1 MSGPPKP
8 ESFGSPDGSD
18 DRHIVDHDRLRQAL
32 RRAEPA
38 APRPFLFLGDST
50 YERLGS
56 ADDDRRSL
64 GRMILD
70 RFDAEDGGRAPVRII
85 SYGAYNL
92 RLFRHVLEAAE
103 QAGWRPRTVTF
114 VVSLR
119 SFGPIWMGTPEWQWD
134 GHARWLAAF
143 AAGRD
148 PMAVGDGDAGA
159 ETDLPSDLPARQ
171 AAFLA
176 SGLDTLGPIPG
187 VVSKTVADFQA
198 LLEDKS
204 EEARVRR
211 LTEVFAVY
219 HGFAIADG
227 HPLLAELRRAADAA
241 ARLGAEVHGYIPPVN
256 LEAGTRYLGEG
267 LRRQVRANV
276 AAVRTALGSGLDTGG
291 FRLHDCSEMFP
302 AALFL
307 RPEQPT
313 EHLNDHGRRKLAEL
327 LVHAVR

>member
-1 MSGPPKP
+1 
-8 ESFGSPDGSD
+8 
-18 DRHIVDHDRLRQAL
+18 
-32 RRAEPA
+32 
-38 APRPFLFLGDST
+38 
-50 YERLGS
+50 
-56 ADDDRRSL
+56 
-64 GRMILD
+64 MILD
-70 RFDAEDGGRAPVRII
+70 CFDAEDGGRAPVRIV

-119 SFGPIWMGTPEWQWD
+119 SFGPIWLGTPEWQWD

-148 PMAVGDGDAGA
+148 PDAGA

-176 SGLDTLGPIPG
+176 SGLDMLGPIPG
-187 VVSKTVADFQA
+187 VVSRTIADFQA
-198 LLEDKS
+198 FVADKS
-204 EEARVRR
+204 EDARVRR
-211 LTEVFAVY
+211 LTEVFAAY

-241 ARLGAEVHGYIPPVN
+241 ARMGAEVHGYIPPVN
-256 LEAGTRYLGEG
+256 LEAGMHYLGEG

-276 AAVRTALGSGLDTGG
+276 AAVRIALGSRLDASRLNTGG
-291 FRLHDCSEMFP
+291 FRLHDYSEMFP

-327 LVHAVR
+327 LFHAVH